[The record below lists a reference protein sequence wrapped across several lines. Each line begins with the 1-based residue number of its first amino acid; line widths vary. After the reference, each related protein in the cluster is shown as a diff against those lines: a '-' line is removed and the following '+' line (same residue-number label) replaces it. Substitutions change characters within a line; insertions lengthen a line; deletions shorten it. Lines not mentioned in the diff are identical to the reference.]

1 MWKTVRVSIL
11 LLVLF
16 VVGAMAWLDRRRTA
30 AWNQTLWVGMFP
42 MAADDSAVTQRY
54 VADLRAESF
63 AAIGD
68 FFAREARRYGVA
80 LDEPVHIAL
89 YPGITAAP
97 PARGEHDNVVAT
109 IWWSL
114 RLRHY
119 AAGSADLPGGAPAHI
134 RVFVLYHDPARNPQV
149 PHSLGLAKGLVGV
162 VHAFA
167 SKEMTSTNAVVI
179 AHETMHTLGATDKY
193 DPATDAPLFP
203 DGYGDPAQRPR
214 YPQELA
220 EIMAGR
226 RALSPTQQE
235 LPAGLDEVVV
245 GEATAREIN
254 WRR

>member
-1 MWKTVRVSIL
+1 
-11 LLVLF
+11 
-16 VVGAMAWLDRRRTA
+16 VGAMAWLDRRRTA
-30 AWNQTLWVGMFP
+30 AWDQTLWVGVFP

-54 VADLRAESF
+54 VAGLRAESF
-63 AAIGD
+63 AAIGE
-68 FFAREARRYGVA
+68 FFAREARRYAVA

-97 PARGEHDNVVAT
+97 PARAEHDNVLDT

-119 AAGSADLPGGAPAHI
+119 AAASADLPGGAPAHI

-167 SKEMTSTNAVVI
+167 SKEMTSMNAVVI

-203 DGYGDPAQRPR
+203 DGYGDPAQQPR

-235 LPAGLDEVVV
+235 LAASLDEVIV